1 MWPKLNTMK
10 HLLIISALFVSSL
23 AMGQNDPFW
32 NPDANGDDLIGFTD
46 LASLLSVYN
55 SSIGLDSSVTCDFN
69 GTDLEQLFLDLVSQ
83 TAILDS
89 VFFEFALS
97 GVTNEFTL
105 GCPDPIQVPWSYS
118 ASGTCTNP
126 DISTYSDPSQE
137 FIYISCYRSFPSGGS
152 AQINFYSER
161 SCSTCSYY
169 LDSFLYSNVLNPPI
183 SGDEGFSFIGG
194 YNVPIQNYEVTWDSL
209 GIHRVEMDPS
219 NFVRAIPYWHYAE

>member
-1 MWPKLNTMK
+1 MK
-10 HLLIISALFVSSL
+10 HLLIISALFISSL

-89 VFFEFALS
+89 VFFECALS
-97 GVTNEFTL
+97 GLTNEYTL

-126 DISTYSDPSQE
+126 DIYTYSDSK
-137 FIYISCYRSFPSGGS
+137 YISCYRSFPSGGS
-152 AQINFYSER
+152 AEIYFYSER
-161 SCSTCSYY
+161 YCPTCPYILNGY
-169 LDSFLYSNVLNPPI
+169 LDSDVSNPPI
-183 SGDEGFSFIGG
+183 SGGEGFWFIQGT
-194 YNVPIQNYEVTWDSL
+194 NVPFQNSQVTWDSL
-209 GIHRVEMDPS
+209 GIHQVEMDPS
-219 NFVRAIPYWHYAE
+219 NFIRAIPYWHYAE

>member
-1 MWPKLNTMK
+1 MK

-89 VFFEFALS
+89 VFFECALS
-97 GVTNEFTL
+97 GLTNEYTL

-126 DISTYSDPSQE
+126 DIYTYSDPSE
-137 FIYISCYRSFPSGGS
+137 DFIYISCYRSFPSGGS
-152 AQINFYSER
+152 ASISFYSER
-161 SCSTCSYY
+161 YCPTCSYTLGSWLESY
-169 LDSFLYSNVLNPPI
+169 VSNAPI
-183 SGDEGFSFIGG
+183 SGGEGFTFIEGA
-194 YNVPIQNYEVTWDSL
+194 NVPWQIEQVTWDSL
-209 GIHRVEMDPS
+209 GIHQVEMNPS
-219 NFVRAIPYWHYAE
+219 NFVRAIPYWHFAE